1 MISPWDPHVSSLFL
15 MRVCFWGRSIH
26 PHKRERWFVLN
37 TAQRHEY
44 GCEGEVTVISELQVQ
59 AKPKKEDTETEKIA
73 STGGGDKL
81 ITNSH
86 KWVPKGVTDETVQ
99 AR

>member
-1 MISPWDPHVSSLFL
+1 M
-15 MRVCFWGRSIH
+15 
-26 PHKRERWFVLN
+26 
-37 TAQRHEY
+37 
-44 GCEGEVTVISELQVQ
+44 TVISELQVQ

-86 KWVPKGVTDETVQ
+86 KWVLKGVTDETVQ